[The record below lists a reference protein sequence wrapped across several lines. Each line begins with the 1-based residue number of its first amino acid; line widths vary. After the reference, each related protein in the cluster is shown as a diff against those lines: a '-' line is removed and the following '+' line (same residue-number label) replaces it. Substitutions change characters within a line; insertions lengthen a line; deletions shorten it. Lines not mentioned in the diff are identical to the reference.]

1 MCGFLRFF
9 LGAFENCK
17 SSEIR
22 IGEIQEAILEDWIFR
37 IFFSTKKVVFLET
50 KCEKGYTWISYKKIV
65 YSPRNDDR
73 FPEMNRVISISH
85 ISRTGVPL
93 IRKILRN

>member
-9 LGAFENCK
+9 LGAFENCE

-37 IFFSTKKVVFLET
+37 IF
-50 KCEKGYTWISYKKIV
+50 
-65 YSPRNDDR
+65 
-73 FPEMNRVISISH
+73 
-85 ISRTGVPL
+85 
-93 IRKILRN
+93 